1 METEKILSYID
12 HTLLKAVS
20 DRESIMSLCREALEY
35 KTASVCIPPSYVK
48 EVRENFPGLNICTVI
63 GFPLGYSTTAVKAF
77 EAEDAV
83 KNGADEIDM
92 VIDIGFVKNG
102 RFDLVTEEIA
112 AVRRAVGEKIL
123 KVIIETYFILRMMKK
138 KSCADALPTAGRTI

>member
-63 GFPLGYSTTAVKAF
+63 GFPLGYSTTVVKAF
-77 EAEDAV
+77 EAEYAV
-83 KNGADEIDM
+83 KNGAD
-92 VIDIGFVKNG
+92 
-102 RFDLVTEEIA
+102 
-112 AVRRAVGEKIL
+112 
-123 KVIIETYFILRMMKK
+123 
-138 KSCADALPTAGRTI
+138 